1 MFWGF
6 LLYGRV
12 LERGKRKGKNILMQ
26 PCQSVVMEFIFQPHP
41 LCRLGYYYKI
51 HFHSS
56 MRLQA
61 NKTGGTCRRKAGY
74 AFPLGHFCY
83 CIFNT
88 RPGSSSGLAGAFV
101 EEQTLLYII
110 TWQYSHYKLI
120 KKLFSTVHDTGLL
133 FPLKIQI
140 LHSHHTK

>member
-6 LLYGRV
+6 LLYASFRKREKK
-12 LERGKRKGKNILMQ
+12 ERTFLMQ
-26 PCQSVVMEFIFQPHP
+26 PCQSVVTEFIFQPHP

-56 MRLQA
+56 IRLQA
-61 NKTGGTCRRKAGY
+61 NKTGGTHRRKTGY

-88 RPGSSSGLAGAFV
+88 RPANSNGLAGAFA

-110 TWQYSHYKLI
+110 TWKDSHYKLI
-120 KKLFSTVHDTGLL
+120 KKLFTSQLCATLVYS
-133 FPLKIQI
+133 F
-140 LHSHHTK
+140 HSDSDSSQPPH

>member
-6 LLYGRV
+6 LLCARV
-12 LERGKRKGKNILMQ
+12 LGRGKRKGKNILMQ

-61 NKTGGTCRRKAGY
+61 NKTGGTRRRKTGY
-74 AFPLGHFCY
+74 SFPLGHFCY

-88 RPGSSSGLAGAFV
+88 RPGNSNGLAGAFV

-110 TWQYSHYKLI
+110 TWKYSHCKLI
-120 KKLFSTVHDTGLL
+120 KKLFTSQLCMTLVYSFHLASDS
-133 FPLKIQI
+133 
-140 LHSHHTK
+140 SHPPH